1 MNAPRRPAP
10 SAGPVRTRVLFVC
23 TGNSGRSQMAE
34 ALLAAWGGADFE
46 AASAGTAPAGVSP
59 FTVKALA
66 ELGID
71 WRGAHSKPLARFLGQ
86 PFDVVITLCD
96 SAREAC
102 PTFAGPAES
111 LHWDIDDPAD
121 AVGSA
126 ADRLAAYRAAR
137 EAIAAHLRPFLAK
150 GRSTPPTTGA

>member
-1 MNAPRRPAP
+1 MPSRPAP
-10 SAGPVRTRVLFVC
+10 SPRPVPTRVLFVC

-34 ALLAAWGGADFE
+34 ALLAAWGGADFD

-71 WRGAHSKPLARFLGQ
+71 WHRAQSKPLARFLGR

-102 PTFAGPAES
+102 PVFPGPGVS

-121 AVGSA
+121 AVGSEA
-126 ADRLAAYRAAR
+126 IQLAAYRTAR
-137 EAIAAHLRPFLAK
+137 EAIAAHLQVFLAQ
-150 GRSTPPTTGA
+150 RRP